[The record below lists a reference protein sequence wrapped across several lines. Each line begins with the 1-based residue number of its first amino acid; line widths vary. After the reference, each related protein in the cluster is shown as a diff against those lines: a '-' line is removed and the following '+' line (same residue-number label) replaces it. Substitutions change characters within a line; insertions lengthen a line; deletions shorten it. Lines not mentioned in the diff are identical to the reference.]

1 MWPLLLSHIQPRL
14 FLSGAVDRVTYT
26 VGSGGPHPVPDSLGA
41 WEMRCSDI
49 LNSWPSPA
57 PWPVPG
63 EVAVGGVIILF
74 LLLNIVCG

>member
-1 MWPLLLSHIQPRL
+1 M
-14 FLSGAVDRVTYT
+14 GRVTYT
-26 VGSGGPHPVPDSLGA
+26 VGGGGPHPVPDSLGA
-41 WEMRCSDI
+41 LEMRSSDI

-63 EVAVGGVIILF
+63 GGGCWGVIILF